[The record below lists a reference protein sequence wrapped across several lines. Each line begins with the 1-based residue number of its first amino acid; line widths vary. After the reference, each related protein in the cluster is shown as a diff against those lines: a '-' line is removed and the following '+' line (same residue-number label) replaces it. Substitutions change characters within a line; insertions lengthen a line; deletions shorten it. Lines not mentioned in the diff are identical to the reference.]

1 MRTTQLCAVLAV
13 GLLSIVGCGGN
24 PAPAPT
30 VSTPAVTPAPVIATT
45 LVAVEPAPVA
55 LSPLPPPAM
64 EEPLPTISLSGP
76 SKSAG
81 TTSTAGAAGAAPPTV
96 ANTLEQRRLV
106 VAAMDGIQVI
116 LGSWN
121 GTTKKDIGSFK
132 ALDAPKW
139 VWDFRTE
146 KGQPALVMKSEK
158 SQYVT
163 EARLTYLP
171 GREVYQMIAHDKEG
185 QVRTLEGQFTSP
197 VEEFEGEDRRVHRKF
212 KLELAEVG
220 DAKDAMKLTLNQQ
233 DNNRYLLGVE
243 RKKGGRFVLVDTVGT
258 QREDTSFALNDTD
271 YKDKTCVISGGLGT
285 TQVSFN
291 GKSYW
296 VCCSGCKAAFDEE
309 PARWVAE
316 FEAKKKEKE
325 MAKPG
330 T

>member
-1 MRTTQLCAVLAV
+1 MMRTTQLCAVLAV
-13 GLLSIVGCGGN
+13 GLLSFGGCGRS

-30 VSTPAVTPAPVIATT
+30 AATPAIPPPPVATAT
-45 LVAVEPAPVA
+45 AVAVEPAPTG
-55 LSPLPPPAM
+55 PAPAPVL
-64 EEPLPTISLSGP
+64 EEPLPTISLSGH
-76 SKSAG
+76 SKSTG
-81 TTSTAGAAGAAPPTV
+81 TTSTAETEGGSKPTAV
-96 ANTLEQRRLV
+96 NSLEQRRLV

-116 LGSWN
+116 LGSWK
-121 GTTKKDIGSFK
+121 GTTKKEVGNFK

-158 SQYVT
+158 SLYVT
-163 EARLTYLP
+163 EARLTFLP
-171 GREVYQMIAHDKEG
+171 DRQVYQMIAHDKEG

-233 DNNRYLLGVE
+233 DNNRYLLAVE
-243 RKKGGRFVLVDTVGT
+243 RKKGGKFVLVDTVGT
-258 QREDTSFALNDTD
+258 QREDTSFALSDTD
-271 YKDKTCVISGGLGT
+271 YKEKTCVISGGLGT
-285 TQVSFN
+285 TQVSFG

>member
-1 MRTTQLCAVLAV
+1 MRTIQLSAVLAI
-13 GLLSIVGCGGN
+13 GLLSSVGCGNN
-24 PAPAPT
+24 PAPTPA
-30 VSTPAVTPAPVIATT
+30 VSTPAVSPAPVVTATP
-45 LVAVEPAPVA
+45 VPAEPAPPVLA
-55 LSPLPPPAM
+55 PAPAV

-81 TTSTAGAAGAAPPTV
+81 ATSTAPTDGASTPSV
-96 ANTLEQRRLV
+96 ANTLEQRKLV

-116 LGSWN
+116 LGSWK
-121 GTTKKDIGSFK
+121 GTTKKEVGNFK

-158 SQYVT
+158 SLYVT
-163 EARLTYLP
+163 EARLTYIP
-171 GREVYQMIAHDKEG
+171 DRQVYQMIAHDKEG

-220 DAKDAMKLTLNQQ
+220 DAKDAMKLTFNQQ
-233 DNNRYLLGVE
+233 DNNRYLLAVE
-243 RKKGGRFVLVDTVGT
+243 RKKGGKFMLVDTVGT

-285 TQVSFN
+285 SQVSFN

-296 VCCSGCKAAFDEE
+296 VCCSGCQAAFNEE

-316 FEAKKKEKE
+316 FEAKQKEKE

>member
-1 MRTTQLCAVLAV
+1 MRTTQLCAVLAI
-13 GLLSIVGCGGN
+13 GLLSFGGCGGN
-24 PAPAPT
+24 PTPAPT
-30 VSTPAVTPAPVIATT
+30 VSAPAVIPSPVVTATP
-45 LVAVEPAPVA
+45 VAVEPAPVVPSA
-55 LSPLPPPAM
+55 AAVI

-76 SKSAG
+76 KTSAG
-81 TTSTAGAAGAAPPTV
+81 PTSSTGTEGASKPAV

-116 LGSWN
+116 LGSWK
-121 GTTKKDIGSFK
+121 GTTNKPVGDFK

-139 VWDFRTE
+139 VWDFRSQ

-158 SQYVT
+158 SLYVT
-163 EARLTYLP
+163 EARLTFIP
-171 GREVYQMIAHDKEG
+171 DRQVYQMIAHDKEG

-233 DNNRYLLGVE
+233 DNNRYLLAVE
-243 RKKGGRFVLVDTVGT
+243 RKKGGKFVLVDTVGT
-258 QREDTSFALNDTD
+258 QREDTSFALSDTD
-271 YKDKTCVISGGLGT
+271 YKEKTCVISGGLGT
-285 TQVSFN
+285 SQVSFN

-296 VCCSGCKAAFDEE
+296 VCCSGCQAAFNEE

>member
-1 MRTTQLCAVLAV
+1 MMRTFQLHVVLAS
-13 GLLSIVGCGGN
+13 GLWLVAGCGSN

-30 VSTPAVTPAPVIATT
+30 ATTPVAPAPVVTTPTTPAVAPVTTVAAPMPEAPLPVISLGGPSTPTAGTEPGTKTTPAAT
-45 LVAVEPAPVA
+45 
-55 LSPLPPPAM
+55 
-64 EEPLPTISLSGP
+64 
-76 SKSAG
+76 
-81 TTSTAGAAGAAPPTV
+81 AAS
-96 ANTLEQRRLV
+96 TLEQRRLV
-106 VAAMDGIQVI
+106 VAALDGVQVI
-116 LGSWN
+116 LGSWK
-121 GTTKKDIGSFK
+121 GTTKKEVGNFK

-158 SQYVT
+158 SLYVT

-171 GREVYQMIAHDKEG
+171 DRQVYQMIAHDKEG

-197 VEEFEGEDRRVHRKF
+197 VEEFEGDDRRVHRKF

-233 DNNRYLLGVE
+233 DNNRYLLAVE
-243 RKKGGRFVLVDTVGT
+243 RKKGGKFVLVDTVGT
-258 QREDTSFALNDTD
+258 QREDTSFALSDTD

-285 TQVSFN
+285 SQVSYN

-316 FEAKKKEKE
+316 FEAKQKEKA
-325 MAKPG
+325 MAKPAL
-330 T
+330 

>member
-13 GLLSIVGCGGN
+13 GLLGFVGCGSN

-30 VSTPAVTPAPVIATT
+30 VLTPAVTPPAVVTATP
-45 LVAVEPAPVA
+45 VAVETAPVVPAPAPV
-55 LSPLPPPAM
+55 M

-76 SKSAG
+76 KKSAG
-81 TTSTAGAAGAAPPTV
+81 PTSSTGSEGASKPSV
-96 ANTLEQRRLV
+96 ANTLEQRKLV

-116 LGSWN
+116 LGSWK
-121 GTTKKDIGSFK
+121 GTTKREVGNFK

-158 SQYVT
+158 SLYVT
-163 EARLTYLP
+163 EARLTFIP
-171 GREVYQMIAHDKEG
+171 DRQVYQMIAHDKEG

-233 DNNRYLLGVE
+233 DNNRYLLAVE
-243 RKKGGRFVLVDTVGT
+243 RKKGGKFVLVDTVGT
-258 QREDTSFALNDTD
+258 QREDTSFALSDTD
-271 YKDKTCVISGGLGT
+271 YKEKTCVISGGLGT
-285 TQVSFN
+285 SQVSFG